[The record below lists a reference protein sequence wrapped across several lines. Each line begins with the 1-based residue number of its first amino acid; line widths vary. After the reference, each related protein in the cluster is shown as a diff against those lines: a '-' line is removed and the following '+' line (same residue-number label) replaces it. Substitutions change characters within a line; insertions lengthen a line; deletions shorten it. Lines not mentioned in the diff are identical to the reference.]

1 MEKFKLPVF
10 EKWEDLTL
18 ANNFIFCK
26 VMEENPDVAK
36 ELLEL
41 LLDIKIDRLER
52 PQSEKHFKTDFV
64 SRGIRF
70 DVYVKDGTGRSFDIE
85 IQTTRKTN
93 LIKRARYY
101 HGLMDV
107 DALHSGIDYNFL
119 KDSYVIFLCLGDVFG
134 HGLPVYTFQ
143 KTAKEDSSILMND
156 GTTTVFFDALN
167 YDKMKSE
174 KVRSFFKFLCGLNI
188 KDNFTEKL
196 SALVERLK
204 VNAQRRHEYM
214 TWEQEMKE
222 QAHFL
227 AEEWAPVMAQEL
239 AKDLAKGIAKDMA
252 EEIAEEKA
260 KGMAN
265 DIAKDMA
272 KDIVQESAL
281 ETAKNFLTK
290 NIKPSVIAEC
300 TGLPLEK
307 VLQVQKEI
315 MNSTAK

>member
-1 MEKFKLPVF
+1 MDNFELPAF
-10 EKWEDLTL
+10 ERWEDLTL

-26 VMEENPDVAK
+26 VMEENPEVAK

-41 LLDIKIDRLER
+41 LLDIKIDRLEK
-52 PQSEKHFKTDFV
+52 PQSEKQFKTDFI

-93 LIKRARYY
+93 LVKRARYY

-134 HGLPVYTFQ
+134 YRLPVYTFQ
-143 KTAKEDSSILMND
+143 KTAKEDNSILMND
-156 GTTTVFFDALN
+156 GTTTVFFDATN
-167 YDKMKSE
+167 YDKMPSE
-174 KVRSFFKFLCGLNI
+174 RMRSFFKFLCGLNI

-239 AKDLAKGIAKDMA
+239 AQDMAKNMAKNMAEDMA
-252 EEIAEEKA
+252 E
-260 KGMAN
+260 
-265 DIAKDMA
+265 DMA
-272 KDIVQESAL
+272 EKIVQDKVDKSKA
-281 ETAKNFLTK
+281 ETAKNMFKLNLT
-290 NIKPSVIAEC
+290 VQQIADC
-300 TGLPLEK
+300 TGLSCT
-307 VLQVQKEI
+307 QVEELQKEV
-315 MNSTAK
+315 MSSVAQ

>member
-1 MEKFKLPVF
+1 MQGS
-10 EKWEDLTL
+10 
-18 ANNFIFCK
+18 IFVTK
-26 VMEENPDVAK
+26 
-36 ELLEL
+36 
-41 LLDIKIDRLER
+41 
-52 PQSEKHFKTDFV
+52 
-64 SRGIRF
+64 
-70 DVYVKDGTGRSFDIE
+70 
-85 IQTTRKTN
+85 IQTSHFLN
-93 LIKRARYY
+93 LSKRARYY

-134 HGLPVYTFQ
+134 YGLPVYTFQ

-227 AEEWAPVMAQEL
+227 AEE
-239 AKDLAKGIAKDMA
+239 
-252 EEIAEEKA
+252 IAEEKA
-260 KGMAN
+260 
-265 DIAKDMA
+265 I
-272 KDIVQESAL
+272 
-281 ETAKNFLTK
+281 ETAKNMLD
-290 NIKPSVIAEC
+290 NDISAELVAKC
-300 TGLPLEK
+300 TNLPLEQ
-307 VLQVQKEI
+307 VLQLQKEV
-315 MNSTAK
+315 MSPAVK

>member
-134 HGLPVYTFQ
+134 YGLPVYTFQ

-156 GTTTVFFDALN
+156 GTITVFFDALN

-239 AKDLAKGIAKDMA
+239 AKDMAKDMA
-252 EEIAEEKA
+252 EEIAAEKA
-260 KGMAN
+260 KNMAEE
-265 DIAKDMA
+265 K
-272 KDIVQESAL
+272 SL
-281 ETAKNFLTK
+281 ETAKNLLDN
-290 NIKPSVIAEC
+290 NISAELVAKC
-300 TGLPLEK
+300 TGLPLEQ
-307 VLQVQKEI
+307 VLQLQKEL
-315 MNSTAK
+315 MSAVAK

>member
-10 EKWEDLTL
+10 ERWEDLTL

-26 VMEENPDVAK
+26 VMEENPEVAK

-52 PQSEKHFKTDFV
+52 PQSEKQFKTDFV

-134 HGLPVYTFQ
+134 YGLPVYTFQ

-156 GTTTVFFDALN
+156 GTITVFFDALN

-239 AKDLAKGIAKDMA
+239 A

-260 KGMAN
+260 K
-265 DIAKDMA
+265 DIA

-307 VLQVQKEI
+307 VLQIQKEI

>member
-1 MEKFKLPVF
+1 MENFKLPVF

-41 LLDIKIDRLER
+41 LLDIKIDRLEK
-52 PQSEKHFKTDFV
+52 PQSEKQFKTDFV

-85 IQTTRKTN
+85 IQTTRKIN
-93 LIKRARYY
+93 LVKRARYY

-134 HGLPVYTFQ
+134 YGLPVYTFQ
-143 KTAKEDSSILMND
+143 KMAKEDSSILMND

-167 YDKMKSE
+167 YDRMPGE
-174 KVRSFFKFLCGLNI
+174 RMRSFFRFLCGLNI

-204 VNAQRRHEYM
+204 INAQRRHEYM

-239 AKDLAKGIAKDMA
+239 AQDMA
-252 EEIAEEKA
+252 EELAEEKA
-260 KGMAN
+260 K
-265 DIAKDMA
+265 DIAKE
-272 KDIVQESAL
+272 KSL
-281 ETAKNFLTK
+281 ETAKKLFALNL
-290 NIKPSVIAEC
+290 SAEQISQA
-300 TGLPLEK
+300 TDLPLAKILELKKEVQPIK
-307 VLQVQKEI
+307 V
-315 MNSTAK
+315 